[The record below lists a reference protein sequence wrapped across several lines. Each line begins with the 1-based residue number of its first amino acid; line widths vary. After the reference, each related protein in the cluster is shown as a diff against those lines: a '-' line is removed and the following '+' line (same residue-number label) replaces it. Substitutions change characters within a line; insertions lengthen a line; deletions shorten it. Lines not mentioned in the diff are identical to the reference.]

1 MQAFIYLTTLL
12 FNLLQCQEYL
22 FSVKPVKAFLFYKKH
37 QRIYDELLKLKLLL
51 ASGFEGN

>member
-22 FSVKPVKAFLFYKKH
+22 FSVKPVKTFLFYKKH
-37 QRIYDELLKLKLLL
+37 QRIYDELLKLKILL

>member
-22 FSVKPVKAFLFYKKH
+22 FSVKPAKTYLFYKKH
-37 QRIYDELLKLKLLL
+37 QRIYDELLKMKLLL